1 MKWVILFIVVAVLVL
16 VFNYGA
22 HMNGVRLRHKDD

>member
-16 VFNYGA
+16 LFNYGA
-22 HMNGVRLRHKDD
+22 HTKTRRLSKKDD